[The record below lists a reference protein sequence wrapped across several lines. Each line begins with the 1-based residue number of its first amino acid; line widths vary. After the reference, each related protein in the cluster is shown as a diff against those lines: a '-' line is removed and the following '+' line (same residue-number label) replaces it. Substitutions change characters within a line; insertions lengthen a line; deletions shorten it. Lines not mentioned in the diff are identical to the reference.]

1 VNKTYPFDLCWQIL
15 PEVSRSFALVIR
27 CLPRRLDDS
36 VMVAYLLCRIADT
49 IEDSRRPVEEKRR
62 QLALFAASLD
72 EGSAEGPPAS
82 EIPPTYRRLMAHIPE
97 VLSCY
102 RALDPAAHPIIA
114 ARVREMCQG
123 MSSWADREIV
133 TIPDQNDYCYYVAGL
148 VGKLLTDLFVAF
160 GHAPARSRAAL
171 DSHAVEFGLALQ
183 KVNII
188 RDVRADLEDG
198 RCYWPSEI
206 MARQGLDRKTILDPR
221 NVDRAVRV
229 MDDLVA
235 DQWAYLK
242 AALRYITDLPPTELR
257 VRMFCAIPLFMAV
270 ATARFCQG
278 NEAVFLSPR
287 SVKIPS
293 RMVRSIIMRSMSLG
307 SFNNYLESWF
317 RRWQRGVL
325 DRPSPFQAVAALLP

>member
-1 VNKTYPFDLCWQIL
+1 
-15 PEVSRSFALVIR
+15 
-27 CLPRRLDDS
+27 
-36 VMVAYLLCRIADT
+36 
-49 IEDSRRPVEEKRR
+49 
-62 QLALFAASLD
+62 
-72 EGSAEGPPAS
+72 
-82 EIPPTYRRLMAHIPE
+82 
-97 VLSCY
+97 
-102 RALDPAAHPIIA
+102 
-114 ARVREMCQG
+114 
-123 MSSWADREIV
+123 
-133 TIPDQNDYCYYVAGL
+133 
-148 VGKLLTDLFVAF
+148 
-160 GHAPARSRAAL
+160 
-171 DSHAVEFGLALQ
+171 
-183 KVNII
+183 
-188 RDVRADLEDG
+188 
-198 RCYWPSEI
+198 
-206 MARQGLDRKTILDPR
+206 
-221 NVDRAVRV
+221 